1 MLVSIAQISAKL
13 FQLLTTAVTSPI
25 GCRMPKQR
33 IKKLLSRE
41 TCGGGTNLTD
51 IDDRRRG
58 GEGCSGCCGADIS
71 AVQLIVGVVQ
81 NFYYYILY
89 SMEFNAFFYTPPK
102 IPAKRVFLVLTIS
115 Q

>member
-58 GEGCSGCCGADIS
+58 GGGCSGCCGADMFSSVDRRSPSVRIEKK
-71 AVQLIVGVVQ
+71 LLLHTKKDTEYF
-81 NFYYYILY
+81 NLYI
-89 SMEFNAFFYTPPK
+89 
-102 IPAKRVFLVLTIS
+102 I
-115 Q
+115 

>member
-71 AVQLIVGVVQ
+71 AVQSIVGG
-81 NFYYYILY
+81 NWEKLLLYIIY
-89 SMEFNAFFYTPPK
+89 INGIKCFFLPPQK
-102 IPAKRVFLVLTIS
+102 PRDNQRGF
-115 Q
+115 